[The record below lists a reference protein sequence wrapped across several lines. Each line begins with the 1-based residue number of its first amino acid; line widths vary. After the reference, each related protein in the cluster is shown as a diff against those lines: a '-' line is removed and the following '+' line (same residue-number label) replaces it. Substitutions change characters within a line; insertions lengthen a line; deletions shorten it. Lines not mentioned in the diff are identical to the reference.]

1 MRYGWNIDGIDTP
14 IHCVPV
20 ERHSRS
26 QPQATQTGQIHNAAQ
41 LSEKTIQNGMSR
53 YIQIERTLF
62 QITENKFKRK
72 LNTIQVWIFLEKLSG
87 IA

>member
-20 ERHSRS
+20 ERHSLDHSLRLRKLGKY
-26 QPQATQTGQIHNAAQ
+26 TMRHNSVRKQFKKAC
-41 LSEKTIQNGMSR
+41 R
-53 YIQIERTLF
+53 DIQIERTLF

-72 LNTIQVWIFLEKLSG
+72 LNTIQVWIFLEKVSG